1 MARLR
6 DTPRASR
13 STLVVAAPPAA
24 SMAAATSSRA
34 WASAAADRATSR
46 STLTIARLSESSRR
60 ARVMVSRS
68 SCSRSPT
75 SGSVGASRPASS
87 SKATIRSQAS
97 RTTRAAAA
105 AECGSNTSA
114 PSAGTHAARAALGNQ
129 GCGNCIVSGG
139 PSSMGN
145 GAGRKAR
152 LLGSRGVHGGQG
164 RRQGIHRSVEHHGGT
179 RVQRPRFT
187 RGKRANGALR
197 HQPAQRGIDLADS
210 QDPKPSATSISRNRQ
225 RLQRQPRTH
234 TRPQHLR
241 PQAPRTAR
249 APLQQARANGGSA
262 TTARAPHQ

>member
-46 STLTIARLSESSRR
+46 STLTIERLSESSRR

-68 SCSRSPT
+68 SCNCSPT
-75 SGSVGASRPASS
+75 SGNVGASRPASS

-114 PSAGTHAARAALGNQ
+114 PSAAHTPREQPSAIRAAATA
-129 GCGNCIVSGG
+129 IISGR
-139 PSSMGN
+139 PRSMGN

-152 LLGSRGVHGGQG
+152 LLG
-164 RRQGIHRSVEHHGGT
+164 
-179 RVQRPRFT
+179 
-187 RGKRANGALR
+187 
-197 HQPAQRGIDLADS
+197 
-210 QDPKPSATSISRNRQ
+210 
-225 RLQRQPRTH
+225 RQPRAWLTGSPPVH
-234 TRPQHLR
+234 PSRR
-241 PQAPRTAR
+241 R
-249 APLQQARANGGSA
+249 APTASA
-262 TTARAPHQ
+262 K